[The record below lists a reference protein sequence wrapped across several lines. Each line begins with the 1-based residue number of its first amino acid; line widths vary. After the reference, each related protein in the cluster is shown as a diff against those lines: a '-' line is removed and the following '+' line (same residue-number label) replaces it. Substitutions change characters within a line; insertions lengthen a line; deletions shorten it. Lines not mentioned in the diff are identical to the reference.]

1 MANTRRRS
9 QRGGSVNVQ
18 TATNAGTPVPNILR
32 SNGRAPNKP
41 SKGAVMGG
49 RRSRRHRGGRPPP
62 PQFMPGATA
71 AASASAPPTSE
82 QLMDY
87 VNKCKEAD
95 QAVKDARAVIA
106 ADPPSTFIPQK
117 SQQAQLQTQR
127 DAHAKALAQALAV
140 ADSKCTA
147 NAKGLTTSTIDA
159 AAAGFAPTFVPAVGG
174 RMPYEPP
181 AAPVYAEGGRMPYEP
196 PAAPVYEE
204 GGGRRRGGKTRKASP
219 WNLFVK
225 KIFGEMKRKHGKG
238 ASFSDALKEASRR
251 KKEM

>member
-9 QRGGSVNVQ
+9 QRGGNAQMQ
-18 TATNAGTPVPNILR
+18 TAPGMPA
-32 SNGRAPNKP
+32 A
-41 SKGAVMGG
+41 MGG
-49 RRSRRHRGGRPPP
+49 RRSHRGGRPPP
-62 PQFMPGATA
+62 PQFMPGASAATA
-71 AASASAPPTSE
+71 APPTSA

-95 QAVKDARAVIA
+95 QAVKAARDAIA
-106 ADPPSTFIPQK
+106 ADPPLTFIPQK
-117 SQQAQLQTQR
+117 SQQAQLQAQR
-127 DAHAKALAQALAV
+127 ATHAQALAQAISA

-159 AAAGFAPTFVPAVGG
+159 AADVFAPAFVP
-174 RMPYEPP
+174 
-181 AAPVYAEGGRMPYEP
+181 AEGGRRRSRRSRGGAYNMMKPAMGGRPPLPQFMPGAQAP
-196 PAAPVYEE
+196 PPPVYEE
-204 GGGRRRGGKTRKASP
+204 GGGRRRSGKTRKASP

-225 KIFGEMKRKHGKG
+225 KVYGEMKKKHGKG

>member
-41 SKGAVMGG
+41 SKRAVMGG
-49 RRSRRHRGGRPPP
+49 
-62 PQFMPGATA
+62 
-71 AASASAPPTSE
+71 
-82 QLMDY
+82 
-87 VNKCKEAD
+87 
-95 QAVKDARAVIA
+95 
-106 ADPPSTFIPQK
+106 
-117 SQQAQLQTQR
+117 
-127 DAHAKALAQALAV
+127 
-140 ADSKCTA
+140 
-147 NAKGLTTSTIDA
+147 
-159 AAAGFAPTFVPAVGG
+159 
-174 RMPYEPP
+174 
-181 AAPVYAEGGRMPYEP
+181 
-196 PAAPVYEE
+196 
-204 GGGRRRGGKTRKASP
+204 RRGGKTRKASP